1 MPQDAHAIVAVT
13 ERHPARRNARL
24 ALAASAVV
32 DALEGASIAF
42 ALAGFAWLGLVYLRM
57 LVSPAPQEMRE
68 GALIVTTLALLDW
81 RNPYAPD
88 VMAQSGNLYGI
99 LYPLLVVPFAALF
112 GPGLAVHRAVA
123 GLGFLVGAALF
134 QRTLRR
140 AGVDALAALLATA
153 AMLAGWLYWV
163 GGTVRPDGVG
173 VALMMT
179 AYAIAAPDPAS
190 ARRFALSLALSL
202 AAMAA
207 KIYFVFPAGVAAAFV
222 FLFRSRTLGII
233 FGLATLAGIVAVLC
247 LLALLLP
254 AYPALVL
261 GANLQA
267 VRYDVAHLL
276 RQSRDW
282 ALFSLPLLAA
292 LVVVAQQRVAPPR
305 FWSFAAAC
313 AAAALLVALG
323 GHPGAHLS
331 YFFHLLSPPLAIAV
345 LSAAA
350 RQKAALRAFRLALPV
365 AMVASAPLYPLD
377 PGRFTVAEAR
387 FATAERLMADA
398 RVPLTTTELAPL
410 AALEGIAPP
419 ETGHSEYLLDSL
431 EVSPPQ
437 LLAPLW
443 LPRPLL
449 ARGIETLVDDVQAGL
464 AEQRF
469 DLVIANRGSSL
480 VRGSDLAAARYR
492 IVDRIMIEMPWSLQ
506 SWPLDVWRPDG

>member
-1 MPQDAHAIVAVT
+1 MRASS
-13 ERHPARRNARL
+13 PAT
-24 ALAASAVV
+24 ALA
-32 DALEGASIAF
+32 DALDGAAIAF

-81 RNPYAPD
+81 RNPFAPE

-112 GPGLAVHRAVA
+112 GPGLPVHRAVA
-123 GLGFLVGAALF
+123 GLAFLAAAALF
-134 QRTLRR
+134 HRALRR
-140 AGVDALAALLATA
+140 GGVDRLTALLATA

-173 VALMMT
+173 VALMMA
-179 AYAIAAPDPAS
+179 AYAIAAPDPA
-190 ARRFALSLALSL
+190 APRRFALALAFSL
-202 AAMAA
+202 AAMSA
-207 KIYFVFPAGVAAAFV
+207 KIYFVFPAGVAAAYV
-222 FLFRSRTLGII
+222 FLFRSRALGIA
-233 FGLATLAGIVAVLC
+233 FGLATLAGIVAVLG

-254 AYPALVL
+254 GYPVLVL

-267 VRYDVAHLL
+267 ARYDVAHLL

-292 LVVVAQQRVAPPR
+292 LLVAARHRATPPG

-313 AAAALLVALG
+313 AAAALLLVLG

-350 RQKAALRAFRLALPV
+350 RRGTALRAYRLALPV
-365 AMVASAPLYPLD
+365 AMLASAPLYPLD
-377 PGRFTVAEAR
+377 PHRFTLAEAR
-387 FATAERLMADA
+387 FAAAERLMAEA
-398 RVPLTTTELAPL
+398 RAPLTTTELAAL

-419 ETGHSEYLLDSL
+419 ETGHSEYLPEAL
-431 EVSPPQ
+431 EVAPPH
-437 LLAPLW
+437 LLGPLW
-443 LPRPLL
+443 LPRPLI
-449 ARGIETLVDDVQAGL
+449 ARGIETLVDDVRAG
-464 AEQRF
+464 
-469 DLVIANRGSSL
+469 IA
-480 VRGSDLAAARYR
+480 
-492 IVDRIMIEMPWSLQ
+492 
-506 SWPLDVWRPDG
+506 